1 MKKSF
6 YLIWNSFLKTYKL
19 TIKTMIWIDFMYQ
32 VYVYLIYICSFLYYM
47 RQIKISWKILILVIP
62 FFYIFKKNHN

>member
-19 TIKTMIWIDFMYQ
+19 TVKTMIWIDFMYQ
-32 VYVYLIYICSFLYYM
+32 VYVYLFYICSFLYYI

-62 FFYIFKKNHN
+62 FFYIFKKES